1 MDHGWSRWLDSPPA
15 IVPVDKDHFSMGDRD
30 VMEVV
35 VRQIA
40 GGIDWNDIAH
50 ALEVLRRHTSDVLDG
65 IAPEAVMPSI
75 SLRDL
80 GANSIDRVEIATL
93 AMREMRAD
101 IPRPRLATVRSIG
114 ELAALLTEFAE
125 RPA

>member
-1 MDHGWSRWLDSPPA
+1 
-15 IVPVDKDHFSMGDRD
+15 MGDRD

-35 VRQIA
+35 VRQIT
-40 GGIDWNDIAH
+40 GGIQSNDIAR
-50 ALEVLRRHTSDVLDG
+50 ALEVLRRHTSNVLDG
-65 IAPEAVMPSI
+65 IAPEAVTPSI

-93 AMREMRAD
+93 AMREMKAD
-101 IPRPRLATVRSIG
+101 IPRPRLATVGNIG